1 MLTNIIGQ
9 KIEVYYLNE
18 LPSVDSDL
26 KYFACIG
33 GSKNYQCFLESKKL
47 SRAEFM
53 KKYKDQIDSCHIPIY
68 EDEDIIIRQDAQIP
82 IPGFYVI
89 ATNQIYEKLS
99 YMDVELYKKC
109 LLYSAFVKKL
119 LLEEFDI
126 RNVFMYYE
134 EHYIKP
140 SSTHFWVMPIY
151 DDIINKYGLNPTI
164 FNYDIWKYQDLFE
177 FQNTKNQIYEIN
189 KVMRKKLRK

>member
-1 MLTNIIGQ
+1 MSNNHIGK
-9 KIEVYYLNE
+9 KIEVFSLNE
-18 LPSVDSDL
+18 LPIVPSDL

-53 KKYKDQIDSCHIPIY
+53 NKYLDKIDECHIPIY
-68 EDEDIIIRQDAQIP
+68 EDKDIIIRQDAQIP

-89 ATNQIYEKLS
+89 TTKQTYEKLC
-99 YMDVELYKKC
+99 YMDIELYKKC
-109 LLYSAFVKKL
+109 LLYSAIVRKL

-126 RNVFMYYE
+126 KKVFMYYE

-140 SSTHFWVMPIY
+140 TSTHFWVMPIY
-151 DDIINKYGLNPTI
+151 EDIINKYNLNPTI
-164 FNYDIWKYQDLFE
+164 FNNDIWKYQDLFE
-177 FQNTKNQIYEIN
+177 FQNTKDKIYKIN
-189 KVMRKKLRK
+189 KTMKKKLRK